1 MKKCLQ
7 ALVCV
12 MCFWGVGFAQLALES
27 FDVPVD
33 TNYTVIYASVSDT
46 SEVVLSQETTIVN
59 EGTEALRFDWRAE
72 AAEGWGGF
80 AKMELWN
87 PDSMAVWDFSAF
99 DTIAISYYIDSPSSE
114 PGRAEFRLQLFD
126 VSDGGIDAYDAGAT
140 EVWYSFN
147 YILDATPGWNEL
159 KIPMEDVGGG
169 ATGGSNGF
177 WRTGWAGAA
186 GNDALDLNQIKGL
199 GFEISMTGP
208 QTFDVIDGSMVFDNM
223 RLTGSSALNLVFFNG
238 RVIPT
243 ENTLFA
249 WNGSV
254 AVEEGTG
261 ATAGTNALRWD
272 QQAGQQWSGFG
283 FDFPSKYLKFRWV
296 EDSLK
301 FKIKAPTGTGTLR
314 VQFAD
319 TSGNAV
325 KELITEPAGGYADTW
340 MNISVPLSA
349 IDDFE
354 AGTSL
359 DTTAIARFEIL
370 AEASANGYT
379 ILFDDMWTGN
389 PSIDVVAPD
398 PPTTLFVVPDN
409 LTNLVT
415 WVDTPNE
422 EGETYQIYYSNDP
435 ITDVNAAGVDVVEQ
449 GLKAGENSGS
459 LSHLL
464 YSPLADSTV
473 NYYYAVTATDA
484 AGNQGAPVASVNATS
499 NTAKGIATFS
509 LDVPSNFVADGD
521 LSEWASVQPF
531 EMAPSLGTPI
541 VTNTTISGDGDLSL
555 KIYFAVDND
564 YLYFAMDVTDDVVDT
579 TAGNS
584 YEQDSPDLYLG
595 TYDWRG
601 APHTSYQRG
610 AMADHHLRFNHN
622 QVILDNIGSAVLLTA
637 GSADY
642 HWETQFPIGYVLEGR
657 LSWADLAAPGSDDVF
672 VPVNGARIPFDI
684 SVNDA
689 DGGGIRE
696 GIMAWSPYNEDR
708 SFQSPEWW
716 LYTWIGNRSNPIVGI
731 GDDEQLI
738 PVEFALEQNYPNP
751 FNPTTTIEYVLAK
764 QSDVKLTVFNT
775 IGQKVATLVNQS
787 QTQGSYSVALDASR
801 FSSGIYFYRL
811 EAGSFTQTRKMILM
825 K

>member
-1 MKKCLQ
+1 MKLSIRT
-7 ALVCV
+7 LLCV
-12 MCFWGVGFAQLALES
+12 MCLWGVGFAQLSIEK
-27 FDVPVD
+27 FEVPVD
-33 TNYTVIYASVSDT
+33 TNYTVIYAQVSDT
-46 SEVVLSQETTIVN
+46 SEVVLSQETTIVA
-59 EGTEALRFDWRAE
+59 EGAEALRFDWVAQ

-99 DTIAISYYIDSPSSE
+99 DTIAISYYIDSPSSS

-140 EVWYSFN
+140 EIWYSFN
-147 YILDATPGWNEL
+147 YILDDTPGWNEL
-159 KIPMEDVGGG
+159 RIPMEDVGGG

-177 WRTGWAGAA
+177 WRTGWAGVA
-186 GNDALDLNQIKGL
+186 GNNALDLNAIKGL
-199 GFEISMTGP
+199 GFEISVQGP
-208 QTFDVIDGSMVFDNM
+208 QDFAVMEGSIVFDDM
-223 RLTGSSALNLVFFNG
+223 RLEGGSALDLVFFNG
-238 RVIPT
+238 RVIPA
-243 ENTLFA
+243 ENTPFA
-249 WNGSV
+249 WNGSLV
-254 AVEEGTG
+254 VEQGTG

-272 QQAGQQWSGFG
+272 QQPGQAWTGFG
-283 FDFPSKYLKFRWV
+283 FEFPEKFMSFRWPV
-296 EDSLK
+296 DTLK
-301 FKIKAPTGTGTLR
+301 FKIKAPSGTGPLR

-319 TSGNAV
+319 ASGNAV
-325 KELITEPAGGYADTW
+325 KEVIGEPSGGYNDTW
-340 MNISVPLSA
+340 MDVAVPLSA

-354 AGTSL
+354 AGTEF
-359 DTTAIARFEIL
+359 DTTAVNKFEIL
-370 AEASANGYT
+370 AEGSGNGYT

-389 PSIDVVAPD
+389 PDIDVLPPS

-422 EGETYQIYYSNDP
+422 EGETYQIYYSTDP
-435 ITDVNAAGVDVVEQ
+435 ITDLMAPNVEVVEQ
-449 GLKAGENSGS
+449 GVNALENSGS
-459 LSHLL
+459 ISHLL

-473 NYYYAVTATDA
+473 DYYYAVTATDA
-484 AGNQGAPVASVNATS
+484 AGNQSAPVTSANATS
-499 NTAKGIATFS
+499 NTAKGIATIS

-521 LSEWASVQPF
+521 LSEWSGVKPF

-555 KIYFAVDND
+555 DVYFAADND

-579 TAGNS
+579 TAANS
-584 YEQDSPDLYLG
+584 FEQDSPDLFIG
-595 TYDWRG
+595 TYDWHGVPNSGYGRG
-601 APHTSYQRG
+601 AR
-610 AMADHHLRFNHN
+610 ADHHLRFNHN
-622 QVILDNIGSAVLLTA
+622 QVILDNQGGAVLVTA

-642 HWETQFPIGYVLEGR
+642 HWETSFPVGYVLEGR
-657 LSWADLAAPGSDDVF
+657 IAWADIAAPGGDDVF
-672 VPVNGARIPFDI
+672 VPVNGFRVPFDM

-716 LYTWIGNRSNPIVGI
+716 LYTWIGDRNSPIVGI
-731 GDDEQLI
+731 GDDDATI

-751 FNPTTTIEYVLAK
+751 FNPTTTIEYNLAK
-764 QSDVKLTVFNT
+764 QADVKLTVYNT
-775 IGQKVATLVNQS
+775 VGQKVATLVNQS
-787 QTQGSYSVALDASR
+787 QTQGRYSVALDASQ
-801 FSSGIYFYRL
+801 FASGIYFYRL
-811 EAGSFTQTRKMILM
+811 EAGSFVQTRKMILM